1 MSLQI
6 KDSKYIT
13 VFDPENKGNYVQANL
28 STGKKDKD
36 GNWTNMNWLGARF
49 VGKAKEQAGKLNSKD
64 RIEIKSGL
72 VENVYKKDTKQT
84 FINVVIF
91 EFEFM
96 EKKIKNDNSDA
107 GLEQFQSM
115 DDDDLL
121 PF

>member
-13 VFDPENKGNYVQANL
+13 VFDPENKGNYIQTNL

-49 VGKAKEQAGKLNSKD
+49 VGKAKEQAEKLNSKD
-64 RIEIKSGL
+64 KIEIKSGL

-96 EKKIKNDNSDA
+96 EKKPKNDDS
-107 GLEQFQSM
+107 GLEQFQAM
-115 DDDDLL
+115 DDDSL